1 MIVNNLHPIAVP
13 IAPDKTNAPL
23 IVDANGMLPLA
34 ISFMRLQLIPRR
46 RSEYPQFGGSMQLEQ
61 FSQRDALDRAEA
73 SAVLIMKKLL
83 GLFRGE
89 ALDHTRRILRD
100 TLYVKRIRVD
110 IRVEF
115 FLVHMEAAVLG

>member
-1 MIVNNLHPIAVP
+1 
-13 IAPDKTNAPL
+13 
-23 IVDANGMLPLA
+23 
-34 ISFMRLQLIPRR
+34 
-46 RSEYPQFGGSMQLEQ
+46 
-61 FSQRDALDRAEA
+61 
-73 SAVLIMKKLL
+73 VLIMKKLL